1 MTKFVPVAC
10 AMDALTATA
19 LFVAVLLA
27 GCTSWQQPVSMPL
40 ELTEAGVQARLGLAV
55 APHVH
60 LAATAAGGCP

>member
-27 GCTSWQQPVSMPL
+27 GCTAWQQPVSMPL
-40 ELTEAGVQARLGLAV
+40 ELTEAGVQARLGLV
-55 APHVH
+55 ADPHVH
-60 LAATAAGGCP
+60 LDATAAGGCP